1 LDTLKISIL
10 FQAIQALDSRFRPL
24 ILQLEISSTATDY
37 SVIVAYLTKFERRI
51 GLKEALKETVFRT
64 RILSTGRNREIRNP
78 RIGPGKEPREG
89 F

>member
-1 LDTLKISIL
+1 
-10 FQAIQALDSRFRPL
+10 L

-37 SVIVAYLTKFERRI
+37 SVIVTHLTEFERRI
-51 GLKEALKETVFRT
+51 GPKEALKETVFRT

-78 RIGPGKEPREG
+78 GIGPGKEPGEG